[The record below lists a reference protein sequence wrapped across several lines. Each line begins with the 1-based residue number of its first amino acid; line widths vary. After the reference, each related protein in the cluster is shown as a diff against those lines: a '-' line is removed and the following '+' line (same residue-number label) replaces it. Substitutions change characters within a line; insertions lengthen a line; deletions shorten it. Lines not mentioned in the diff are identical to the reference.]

1 MCTGLTLKTKDGNH
15 LFGRNMDI
23 EYNFGQHVI
32 LVPRQYSWKN
42 VITGEVNKTKYAIL
56 GMAAV
61 MDNHPLLADGLN
73 EKGLACAG
81 LNFPGYAY
89 YESTQEAGKV
99 NLGPYDLMLWILSN
113 FYKLSEVKDAL
124 SKVNLV
130 DQPFSPVTPIPTLHW
145 IVTDCTGDSIV
156 IEKTKEGLKVYD
168 NTVGVLTNSPTFEW
182 HLTHLRQYIGLS
194 SSQPNSTTWYKE
206 KLEPLGQGVGL
217 YGLPGDFTPPS
228 RFVRVAYLRSHA
240 TFLENIEE
248 GIAEF
253 FHILANVAMV
263 GGTVITPDGK
273 NDITLYTSCMWQEKG
288 IYYYTTYKNPQI
300 NAISMTDEDLDAS
313 SIKVFDYKD
322 TLVIYEQNKK
332 LK

>member
-42 VITGEVNKTKYAIL
+42 VVTEEVNKTKYAIL

-73 EKGLACAG
+73 EKGLTCAG

-89 YESTQEAGKV
+89 YEPTQEAGKV

-113 FYKLSEVKDAL
+113 FDKLSEVKEAL

-168 NTVGVLTNSPTFEW
+168 NTVGVLTNSPTFDW

-194 SSQPNSTTWYKE
+194 PTQPDSTTWYKE
-206 KLEPLGQGVGL
+206 KLETLGQGVGL

-228 RFVRVAYLRSHA
+228 RFVRAAYFRNHA

-253 FHILANVAMV
+253 LHILANVAMV
-263 GGTVITPDGK
+263 GGTVITPGGK

-300 NAISMTDEDLDAS
+300 NAISMNEEDLDAS
-313 SIKVFDYKD
+313 RIKVFDYKD
-322 TLVIYEQNKK
+322 ELVIYEQNKK
-332 LK
+332 IK

>member
-32 LVPRQYSWKN
+32 LVPRHYSWKN
-42 VITGEVNKTKYAIL
+42 VITGEMNETKYAIL

-89 YESTQEAGKV
+89 YEPEQQAGKV

-113 FYKLSEVKDAL
+113 FDKLSDVKDAIL
-124 SKVNLV
+124 KVNLV

-145 IVTDCTGDSIV
+145 MVTDCTGDSIV

-182 HLTHLRQYIGLS
+182 HLTHLRQYIGLHS
-194 SSQPNSTTWYKE
+194 TQPDNTTWYKE
-206 KLEPLGQGVGL
+206 NLMPLGQGVGL

-228 RFVRVAYLRSHA
+228 RFVRAAYLKSHA
-240 TFLENIEE
+240 AFLENIDE

-263 GGTVITPDGK
+263 GGTVTTPEGK
-273 NDITLYTSCMWQEKG
+273 SDITLYTSCMWQEKG
-288 IYYYTTYKNPQI
+288 IYYYMTYKNPQI
-300 NAISMTDEDLDAS
+300 NAISMAEEDLDAK
-313 SIKVFDYKD
+313 SIKVFDYRD
-322 TLVIYEQNKK
+322 TLVINEQNKK
-332 LK
+332 S